1 MASSS
6 DFIFLPSE
14 DVMAGTKAS
23 RLKECDGSTCLAWH
37 SINHEYGGRHLFIKQ
52 LRPELQEKEHCRLI
66 FRKEFDIGSTLDS
79 PYLPHYRSLKE
90 TASGMMMTMDFI
102 EGKTLEQ
109 LLKDDP
115 AYLRHA
121 RNLERILTQLAEALV
136 YLHAHNVL
144 HLDLKPSNIML
155 TQRTQN
161 IVIIDLGFCSADAW
175 LQSMGTNHNFSAP
188 EQDAGLTDHISAHSD
203 IYAAGRIIAHIAG
216 ETRAALPKW
225 LRRIVEKC
233 TEKEPALR
241 YETAA
246 DLLEA
251 LRTHGRNKR
260 RHRRMAAGAIL
271 ALVIAAGIAAGLH
284 WKRQIVEYY
293 YDHTQERTFSSRIFR
308 CHVMSFYDATVEI
321 IAPEDSLYSGNLV
334 IPDTVHYRGR
344 AYDVVRIADKAFY
357 GCRNLLSCMLCNG
370 LRSIGDSAFYQCR
383 QLTTVNMG
391 DSLRELGVASYKMC
405 DSLQDIRFSRNIREI
420 PESCFRDEGRYFR
433 RVELPEGLEV
443 IGKDAFC
450 GDRHLEK
457 IILPQSLRTIKRGV
471 FWECDRLDN
480 VVIPAGVEEI
490 GEFCFWYCLNLH
502 SVTMKDRT
510 PETCPDFIAYV
521 KGDTD
526 FYVPRGCLDVYRNTF
541 PWSTYT
547 LKESPE

>member
-188 EQDAGLTDHISAHSD
+188 SRTPASPTTSARTPTSTPP
-203 IYAAGRIIAHIAG
+203 AASSPTSPGRPAPRYPSGSGASWRNARRKSPPCA
-216 ETRAALPKW
+216 TRRPPTSWKPSAP
-225 LRRIVEKC
+225 
-233 TEKEPALR
+233 
-241 YETAA
+241 TAA
-246 DLLEA
+246 
-251 LRTHGRNKR
+251 TKGGT
-260 RHRRMAAGAIL
+260 AAWLPA
-271 ALVIAAGIAAGLH
+271 
-284 WKRQIVEYY
+284 
-293 YDHTQERTFSSRIFR
+293 
-308 CHVMSFYDATVEI
+308 
-321 IAPEDSLYSGNLV
+321 
-334 IPDTVHYRGR
+334 
-344 AYDVVRIADKAFY
+344 
-357 GCRNLLSCMLCNG
+357 
-370 LRSIGDSAFYQCR
+370 
-383 QLTTVNMG
+383 
-391 DSLRELGVASYKMC
+391 
-405 DSLQDIRFSRNIREI
+405 RFS
-420 PESCFRDEGRYFR
+420 PS
-433 RVELPEGLEV
+433 
-443 IGKDAFC
+443 
-450 GDRHLEK
+450 
-457 IILPQSLRTIKRGV
+457 S
-471 FWECDRLDN
+471 
-480 VVIPAGVEEI
+480 
-490 GEFCFWYCLNLH
+490 
-502 SVTMKDRT
+502 
-510 PETCPDFIAYV
+510 
-521 KGDTD
+521 
-526 FYVPRGCLDVYRNTF
+526 
-541 PWSTYT
+541 
-547 LKESPE
+547 